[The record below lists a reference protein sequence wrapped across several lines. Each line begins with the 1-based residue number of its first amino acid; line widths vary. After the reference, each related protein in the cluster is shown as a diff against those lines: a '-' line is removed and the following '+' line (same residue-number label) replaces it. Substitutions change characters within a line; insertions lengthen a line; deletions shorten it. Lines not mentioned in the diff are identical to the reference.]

1 MVLVIGLAV
10 VLPVLWWASREDDRE
25 QALEGDVTQVIRAVA
40 QISAPPLIQGVLT
53 QTDTTGEY
61 SFVEP
66 LILDMRPVPEEPTP
80 IVDELGEWRPWD
92 HEIEQP
98 MLLGHILVERR
109 WRTLTPAM
117 VGMVA
122 A

>member
-1 MVLVIGLAV
+1 MNVFLGACVVLLIGLAV
-10 VLPVLWWASREDDRE
+10 VLPALWWASKEDDHE
-25 QALEGDVTQVIRAVA
+25 HALEGDVTQVIRLAA
-40 QISAPPLIQGVLT
+40 PISAPPLNQDVMP
-53 QTDTTGEY
+53 
-61 SFVEP
+61 EP
-66 LILDMRPVPEEPTP
+66 LILDMRPVPDEPHP

-98 MLLGHILVERR
+98 VLLGHILVERR